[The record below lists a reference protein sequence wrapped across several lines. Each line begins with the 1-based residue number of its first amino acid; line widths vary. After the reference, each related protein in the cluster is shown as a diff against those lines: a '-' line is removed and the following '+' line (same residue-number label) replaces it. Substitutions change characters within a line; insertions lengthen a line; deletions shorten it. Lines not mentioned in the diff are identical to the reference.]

1 MMHIKIESRYRV
13 VIKVRIKSHSIG
25 QLAELIQRKGSLLIL
40 Y

>member
-13 VIKVRIKSHSIG
+13 VIKVRIKSHSTG

-40 Y
+40 S